1 MCNTN
6 NNAAKTPGIREL
18 KQIDVTKIIKVLWK
32 HKTLFFI
39 TLPIAF
45 ALSAFII
52 VSVPRYYSTTVKLAP
67 ELSNMSSSSLNSIA
81 SSFGIDIGGTGNS
94 ADAIFPE
101 LYPDLIASVDF
112 KTSMFGTIVE
122 TQDHKVRTNLYD
134 YLKYHQKGTWWD
146 AAINSIKKLFK
157 KKKSAGTGEDKVNP
171 FWLTEEQDM
180 IAKSIGDMISC
191 EVDKKN
197 FVISITATAQDPL
210 ASATIAD
217 AAKEKL
223 QEFITQYRTRKAQKE
238 LDYNTELCRRAK
250 EDYEKAR
257 RTYASFSD
265 ANNDVILESVKSKLE
280 DLENEMQLRFNTY
293 AQLNTQVQAARAK
306 LIEQTPAFTTIQPA
320 TVPLK
325 PAGPKRMIFVGVILV
340 LTFFGTSIYVINK
353 KADKQQ

>member
-18 KQIDVTKIIKVLWK
+18 KQIDVMRIIKAMWK

-39 TLPIAF
+39 SLPVAF

-81 SSFGIDIGGTGNS
+81 SSFGIDIGGTNNS

-112 KTSMFGTIVE
+112 KTSMFNVMVE
-122 TQDHKVRTNLYD
+122 TQDHKVKANLYD
-134 YLKYHQKGTWWD
+134 YLKSHQKGTWWD
-146 AAINSIKKLFK
+146 AAIDNVKKIFK
-157 KKKSAGTGEDKVNP
+157 KKKPAGGGEDTVNP
-171 FWLTEEQDM
+171 FWLTKEQDM
-180 IAKSIGDMISC
+180 IAQFIGDKISC

-197 FVISITATAQDPL
+197 FVISITATDQDPL

-238 LDYNTELCRRAK
+238 LDYNIELRRQAK
-250 EDYEKAR
+250 EKYDKAR
-257 RTYASFSD
+257 QTYASYSD
-265 ANNDVILESVKSKLE
+265 ANNEVILASVKSKL
-280 DLENEMQLRFNTY
+280 DNLENEMQLQFNTY

-306 LIEQTPAFTTIQPA
+306 VIEQTPAFTTLQSA

-325 PAGPKRMIFVGVILV
+325 PAGPKRMIFVATITMLV
-340 LTFFGTSIYVINK
+340 FAFDTIFACIKSY
-353 KADKQQ
+353 